1 MAIAIAAAGCTF
13 TGKSSTAQNS
23 EKDAAATATEADVSR
38 EDFSTTENL
47 KWDEIS
53 KMNNTKKRRFYLSLT
68 DSVSDLWKRKD
79 VDALSYAT
87 PESIPALPSDKITHL
102 HYRQKVRGYR
112 VSVDYVQCGLEF
124 NYGRCIIRFTKPSH
138 SFRVYCDAFSDEQ
151 LIADDSPYTKSQK
164 AIDLTKLSPGADIY
178 LNYVRPK
185 RNEYLSMSSPFYF
198 KDMDFDGED
207 ELVVNNLRMGARG
220 YNTYDIFK
228 VFGVKKPLRLKGL
241 PFNEGKYKITNY
253 NVDYE
258 PKTKTVLDKRYD
270 GATGYGHYRYKSIPA
285 NKKSGLTRVFRLDD
299 AEDMEYYSL
308 TDGQASDTINTIQ
321 PYKKYK
327 RVNGKLKLVERGIYE
342 RGHYGSIHNVIV
354 LEKNNP

>member
-13 TGKSSTAQNS
+13 TGKSSTPQNS

-53 KMNNTKKRRFYLSLT
+53 KMDDKKKRHFYWSLT
-68 DSVSDLWKRKD
+68 DSVSDLWKQKD
-79 VDALSYAT
+79 VDAMSYAT

-112 VSVDYVQCGLEF
+112 VSVDYVQCGIEF

-151 LIADDSPYTKSQK
+151 LIADDSPYTKSLK

-185 RNEYLSMSSPFYF
+185 RYEYLSMSSPFYF

-241 PFNEGKYKITNY
+241 PFNEGEYKITNY

-270 GATGYGHYRYKSIPA
+270 GTTGYGHYRYKSIPA
-285 NKKSGLTRVFRLDD
+285 NKKSGQTRVFQLDD
-299 AEDMEYYSL
+299 AEDMEYYCL

-321 PYKKYK
+321 PYKRYK

-342 RGHYGSIHNVIV
+342 RGHYGSIHNEIV
-354 LEKNNP
+354 LEKDCQ